1 MKFSKETLRIYL
13 YLVTVIFFTEL
24 VIMFGL
30 DYVIEIPDPYNGVVD
45 AISLSLI
52 SSFGLLPLLAR
63 YRQRANNALLAI
75 DIADE
80 GYWLVDKTGRFIDVN
95 DGYSRLIGYRPDEI
109 LKMRVS
115 DVEVG
120 VAPEDAKRRMQKI
133 ISQGYGK
140 FETRHRHKD
149 GHLIDVEVSVSYV
162 SVGRF
167 VSFVRDISER
177 KKILRDLEMTHAAL
191 DKGMVPLYW
200 VNPQGQLIDV
210 NDGACRSL
218 GYSREELIG
227 KHVWDLDHN
236 YDPASRPQAWQ
247 KLKDSGVR
255 IFEAHHCRKDGT
267 IFPVE
272 VTSNYVSFD
281 DKELSFSFAQDITEK
296 KEKERQALFL
306 TQIYA
311 ALFHTNQALWESR
324 TEKDL
329 FENICRVAV
338 DYGGM
343 AMAWI
348 GREDEA
354 TDLIKVEASYGS
366 GREYLD
372 GLKISW
378 KDDGS
383 GAQGPSATAF
393 REGRSIFIQDFVT
406 DPMTAPW
413 HDRAKPFGWGASA
426 ALSVLRGG
434 KSHAVVSYYHHEK
447 NSFSKEVIEL
457 LTEVARDIGHALD
470 RFDLE
475 VEKRRA
481 IQFMEESANHYH
493 KIIQTSLDGFWM
505 VGMDGR
511 ILEVNEAYARRS
523 GYSREELLQLRI
535 QDLEI
540 TIENN
545 QVDERLRHLA
555 VAGHAIFET
564 KHRAKD
570 GTIWPLEVSAGFL
583 PQEGGRFFGFM
594 RDISERRRAAEE
606 MLIAATVFESHEGML
621 VTDAEC
627 NIVRVNEAFTQITGY
642 TSDEVVGKR
651 PYFLQSSRHSKDFY
665 LEIWDR
671 IEREGSWQ
679 GEIFDQRKNGEIY
692 SELMTISSVKGGEGC
707 VTHYVISFTDITEYK
722 AAQEKILNLAFYD
735 QLTGLPN
742 RRLLLERLE
751 HALAVGARNQRFGAV
766 LYLDMDHFKTIN
778 DTQGHDYGDDVLR
791 EIAKRIRASV
801 RQEDTIARLG
811 GDEFVVL
818 LEDIGM
824 DQKHAAAQAKIVGD
838 KLLEILAR
846 SYRVRGNDFPG
857 SVSIGVTLYRGPHEG
872 VQELLKRADL
882 AMYEA
887 KRVGRNSLRFFDP
900 VMQET
905 LEKRTHLELDL
916 RHALEQ
922 RQFRLY
928 YQKQVDNSGREIGAE
943 ALLRWMHP
951 QRGLVSPLDFI
962 PLAEETGLIVP
973 IGRWV
978 LEESCRRIRV
988 WEGMEKYKN
997 LVLSVNISAREFEQ
1011 DDFVDNV
1018 REMLMQTGI
1027 DPSLLSLEITESM
1040 LLENM
1045 DEFIGKM
1052 KLLREMGIS
1061 FALDDFGTGYSSLS
1075 YLKRLPIKRLKIDK
1089 SFVKDLGVDRNDEAI
1104 AQTIIQMGKTL
1115 GMEVVAEGVE
1125 TQEQREMLKQFGCD
1139 SYQGYLFGRPV
1150 SQEEFEREWQVR
1162 PHQA

>member
-1 MKFSKETLRIYL
+1 MKLSKETLRIYL
-13 YLVTVIFFTEL
+13 YLVTVIFLTEL

-30 DYVIEIPDPYNGVVD
+30 DYAIEIPDPYNGFVD

-52 SSFGLLPLLAR
+52 SSIGILPLLAR
-63 YRQRANNALLAI
+63 YRQRSNNALLAI
-75 DIADE
+75 DIANE
-80 GYWLVDKTGRFIDVN
+80 GYWLVDKTGYFIDVN
-95 DGYSRLIGYRPDEI
+95 DGYCRLIGYRPDEI
-109 LKMRVS
+109 LKMHVS
-115 DVEVG
+115 DVEIG
-120 VAPEDAKRRMQKI
+120 VTPEDAKRRRQKI
-133 ISQGYGK
+133 ISQGYDK

-162 SVGRF
+162 SAGNF

-200 VNPQGQLIDV
+200 VSPEGQLIDV
-210 NDGACRSL
+210 NDGACQSL
-218 GYSREELIG
+218 GYSREELVG
-227 KHVWDLDHN
+227 RYVWDLDPS
-236 YDPASRPQAWQ
+236 YDPKSRPQAWH
-247 KLKDSGVR
+247 KLKSSGAR
-255 IFEAHHCRKDGT
+255 IFEAHHHRKDGT
-267 IFPVE
+267 IFPVQ

-324 TEKDL
+324 TEQEL
-329 FENICRVAV
+329 FDNICRVAV

-354 TDLIKVEASYGS
+354 TGLINVEASYGS
-366 GREYLD
+366 GRDYLN

-378 KDDGS
+378 KDDAP
-383 GAQGPSATAF
+383 GARGPSATAF
-393 REGRSIFIQDFVT
+393 REGRSIFVQDFAA

-413 HDRAKPFGWGASA
+413 WDQAKPFGWGASA
-426 ALSVLRGG
+426 ALSILRGG
-434 KSHAVVSYYHHEK
+434 KSHAVVSYYHYEK

-457 LTEVARDIGHALD
+457 LIEVARDIGHALD

-475 VEKRRA
+475 AEKQRA
-481 IQFMEESANHYH
+481 IHFMEESANRYH

-505 VGMDGR
+505 VDLDGR
-511 ILEVNEAYARRS
+511 ILEVNDAYMGRS
-523 GYSREELLQLRI
+523 GYTRDELLRMRI
-535 QDLEI
+535 QDLDAAM
-540 TIENN
+540 ENN
-545 QVDERLRHLA
+545 QVDERLKHLA
-555 VAGHAIFET
+555 AAGHAIFET

-570 GTIWPLEVSAGFL
+570 GSVWPLEVSAGYL
-583 PQEGGRFFGFM
+583 PQEDGRFFGFL

-606 MLIAATVFESHEGML
+606 MLIAATVFESHEAML
-621 VTDAEC
+621 VTDAER
-627 NIVRVNEAFTQITGY
+627 NIVRVNEAFTEITGY
-642 TSDEVVGKR
+642 TPDEVVGN
-651 PYFLQSSRHSKDFY
+651 PPHFLQSSRHSKDFY

-671 IEREGSWQ
+671 IAREGSWQ
-679 GEIFDQRKNGEIY
+679 GEIFDQRKNGEVY
-692 SELMTISSVKGGEGC
+692 PALMTISSVKDSKGR

-751 HALAVGARNQRFGAV
+751 RALAVGARNHRFGAV

-778 DTQGHDYGDDVLR
+778 DTQGHDYGDEVLR

-818 LEDIGM
+818 LEDISA

-838 KLLEILAR
+838 KLLQILAR
-846 SYRVRGNDFPG
+846 SYRVRGNDYPG

-872 VQELLKRADL
+872 VHELLKRADL

-887 KRVGRNSLRFFDP
+887 KRVGRNTLRFFDP

-905 LEKRTHLELDL
+905 LEKRMHLELDL
-916 RHALEQ
+916 RHALEEQ
-922 RQFRLY
+922 QFRLY
-928 YQKQVDNSGREIGAE
+928 YQKQVGNGDRVIGAE
-943 ALLRWMHP
+943 ALLRWVHP
-951 QRGLVSPLDFI
+951 QHGLVSPLDFI

-988 WEGMEKYKN
+988 WEGMEKCRN

-1018 REMLMQTGI
+1018 REILMQTGI

-1045 DEFIGKM
+1045 EEFVAKM

-1089 SFVKDLGVDRNDEAI
+1089 SFVKDLGVDKNDEAI

-1125 TQEQREMLKQFGCD
+1125 TQAQSEMLMQFGCH
-1139 SYQGYLFGRPV
+1139 SYQGYLFGKPV
-1150 SQEEFEREWQVR
+1150 TQEEFERDL
-1162 PHQA
+1162 